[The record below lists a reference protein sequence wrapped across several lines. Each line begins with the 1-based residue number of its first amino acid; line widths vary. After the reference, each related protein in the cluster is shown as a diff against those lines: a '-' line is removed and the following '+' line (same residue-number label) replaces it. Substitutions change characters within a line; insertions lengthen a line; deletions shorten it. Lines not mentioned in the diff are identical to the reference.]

1 MKREDVLLL
10 LVILLFVQGYLFN
23 SAFPAI
29 LAAAI
34 LFYLVHLRVEFVPR
48 IEFNREIN
56 PTLKDGKRAKAK
68 LKVRNQGHKEFKI
81 HIFEN
86 LPKGFE
92 TDAPL
97 LFLNAAEE
105 RDVEYSIK
113 PVRGFFRIKD
123 PMVRVVDLQ
132 DLYYNDFMPELGSE
146 KEIEVYP
153 NLDKIREE
161 SEIGEAL
168 NFKEAYRT
176 LFGLQTPELDS
187 LREFQS
193 GDEMRHI
200 DWKATMRLRKRIVKD
215 FIKEN
220 EGGVYIILDA
230 GKEMRKGIKRSKID
244 FATTLALQLAYALR
258 KYPLGMIVYD
268 DFEVKR
274 TEAAKG
280 KGVEQVERI
289 AALLNIGTTYS
300 SLLGIK
306 LPMSDTGFKLKE
318 ESRSFISKIL
328 PAIKGKRSSA
338 TGLVEAVSILP
349 STDFLIFISD
359 ITSNTGELIKILL
372 ELRGRYRIL
381 LLAPNPILFYD
392 EESLDRETLIWLY
405 RRYKE
410 RANVIRKLNGIVPTY
425 DLGPSDLLE
434 TIRRRGALE

>member
-1 MKREDVLLL
+1 MKREDVSLL

-23 SAFPAI
+23 NAFPAI

-34 LFYLVHLRVEFVPR
+34 LFYLIHLRVEFVPR
-48 IEFNREIN
+48 IEFNWEIDA
-56 PTLKDGKRAKAK
+56 TLKDGKRAKAK
-68 LKVRNQGHKEFKI
+68 LEVKNQGHKEFKI

-92 TDAPL
+92 TDAPS

-105 RDVEYSIK
+105 RDVEYFIK
-113 PVRGFFRIKD
+113 PVRGFFRIRD
-123 PMVRVVDLQ
+123 PMVRAVDLR
-132 DLYYNDFMPELGSE
+132 DLYYNDFMPDWGSE

-161 SEIGEAL
+161 SRTGETL
-168 NFKEAYRT
+168 KFKEAYRT

-193 GDEMRHI
+193 GDEWRHI
-200 DWKATMRLRKRIVKD
+200 DWKATMRLRELIVKD
-215 FIKEN
+215 FMKEN

-268 DFEVKR
+268 DFEVKQ

-280 KGVEQVERI
+280 TGVEQVERI

-359 ITSNTGELIKILL
+359 ITSNTGELIKV
-372 ELRGRYRIL
+372 Y
-381 LLAPNPILFYD
+381 
-392 EESLDRETLIWLY
+392 
-405 RRYKE
+405 
-410 RANVIRKLNGIVPTY
+410 
-425 DLGPSDLLE
+425 
-434 TIRRRGALE
+434 